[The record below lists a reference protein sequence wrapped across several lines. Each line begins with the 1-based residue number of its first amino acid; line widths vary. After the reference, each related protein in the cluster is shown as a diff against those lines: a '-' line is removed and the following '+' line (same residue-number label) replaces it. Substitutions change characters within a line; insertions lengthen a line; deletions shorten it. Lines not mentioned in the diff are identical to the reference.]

1 MELLE
6 NNTTTQ
12 EVQTIQP
19 AINSLAVLDEH
30 EIALVELASKYKGL
44 SIKNIDDKDGYK
56 AVKEARLIMKKART
70 KIESVAKD
78 LREDAVKFQKMVIER
93 KDELIAI
100 IQPVEEELHATE
112 KRIDEEKEQIRIAEQ
127 KQEDARIQSR
137 IDQMAK
143 FKHGIDL
150 YDAKTMPEENF
161 QALLGHAEAE
171 FNKEQERIAEEKA
184 KAEQE
189 RLAELE
195 RLRLQKEELDRQ
207 QAEFNKREAELKVI
221 RDRELAEQRQREA
234 DIKAEQDR
242 KDAELKAEREKLE
255 TEKRAIALEKLKTET
270 AERERV
276 VAVSNAR
283 REILKSYGFEYPFND
298 LGVMPDAQYKLMEEE
313 HRNAHQL
320 RLQEEQKQRD
330 ILAEQERQR
339 QEGLKPDKQKLFEF
353 GDRLKSYILDYA
365 VDFNDKAA
373 ADLFVNVKAEFIEAV
388 GEFGHEINKL

>member
-12 EVQTIQP
+12 EVQTVQP

-44 SIKNIDDKDGYK
+44 SIKGIDDKDGYK

-100 IQPVEEELHATE
+100 IQPVEDELHATE

-137 IDQMAK
+137 IDQLAK

-171 FNKEQERIAEEKA
+171 FNKEQERIAQEKA
-184 KAEQE
+184 KAEEE

-195 RLRLQKEELDRQ
+195 RLRLQREELDRQ
-207 QAEFNKREAELKVI
+207 QAEFNKREADLRALREK
-221 RDRELAEQRQREA
+221 ELAEQRQREA

-330 ILAEQERQR
+330 ILAEEGRQR
-339 QEGLKPDKQKLFEF
+339 QESLKPDKQKLFEF
-353 GDRLKSYILDYA
+353 GDNLKAYILDYA
-365 VDFNDKAA
+365 IDFNDKAA